1 MSPENKNGGVLV
13 RRNFDRLIMK
23 VFTNHVVVYVI
34 DVTKIIVNLFSF
46 FFLQKDFKRKKS
58 TKRKTSDFHPF
69 RSLCVQKNVAFF
81 VFLLAYFCFISWIFV
96 CECFCA
102 LKILS

>member
-23 VFTNHVVVYVI
+23 VFTNHLVVYVI
-34 DVTKIIVNLFSF
+34 DVTKIILNLFSF

-69 RSLCVQKNVAFF
+69 KSLCVQKIVAFSVFF
-81 VFLLAYFCFISWIFV
+81 VGLFLFY
-96 CECFCA
+96 
-102 LKILS
+102 